1 MKSFQWGEKY
11 LTGLVDVDDQHHKL
25 VDLLN
30 KFGELLTQNELEQAD
45 IERLLEELTA
55 YAQYHFQDE
64 EKLMLELGVDVR
76 HFQFHKQ
83 DHDSFIQQVSAMSEE
98 LRSASAKSARQL
110 LEFLTNWLA
119 YHILG
124 VDQNMARQ
132 LAAIQAGTSAN
143 DAYFAEEKNRSQ
155 STEPLLAAL
164 TGLFQQLTERNQAL
178 LEINKT
184 LEIKVQERTRALTD
198 ANFQLEKIAM
208 TDALTELPNRRYA
221 MGVLRQLW
229 NAADSEVASLVCMMI
244 DADGFKQINDNY
256 GHESGDIV
264 LQALARELNHRVRN
278 DDIVCRLGGD
288 EFLIICTDTPLEGAI
303 YLAKLLR
310 KAVAELKVRAGMGV
324 WKGSIS
330 IGVAVRNDAME
341 SPDALLKAADDGVYM
356 AKRDGRNCV
365 RSIQV
370 ESSV

>member
-1 MKSFQWGEKY
+1 MQSFQWGETY
-11 LTGLVDVDDQHHKL
+11 LTGIADVDDQHYKL
-25 VDLLN
+25 VEMLN
-30 KFGELLTQNELEQAD
+30 KFGDLLTQNELKLTD
-45 IERLLEELTA
+45 IEVLLAELAA

-64 EKLMLELGVDVR
+64 EKLMLNAGIDDR
-76 HFQFHKQ
+76 HFQVQKNQ
-83 DHDSFIQQVSAMSEE
+83 HDSFIQQVLLMSTE
-98 LRSASAKSARQL
+98 LSSASGTSSKQV
-110 LEFLTNWLA
+110 LEFLINWLA

-124 VDQNMARQ
+124 VDQDMARQ
-132 LAAIQAGTSAN
+132 LSAIKAGSSAKE
-143 DAYFAEEKNRSQ
+143 AYLAEEKNRSQ

-164 TGLFQQLTERNQAL
+164 TGLYQLLSERNQAL
-178 LEINKT
+178 LEMNKT

-208 TDALTELPNRRYA
+208 TDVLTELPNRRYA

-229 NAADSEVASLVCMMI
+229 DQADAQTASMVCMMI

-264 LQALARELNHRVRN
+264 LQALARELKNSVRN

-288 EFLIICTDTPLEGAI
+288 EFLIICTDTPLEGAM
-303 YLAKLLR
+303 YLAKLVR
-310 KAVAELKVRAGMGV
+310 KAVAEMKVRAGMGV

-330 IGVAVRNDAME
+330 IGVAARNHTME
-341 SPDALLKAADDGVYM
+341 SPDALLKAADDGVYL

-370 ESSV
+370 ASAA